1 MKNTLSFLLICL
13 ITISCSKKPKTLFQ
27 LKHSQNTG
35 VTFNNQIIETDST
48 NILTE
53 EYIFNG
59 GGVGVGDF
67 NNDEMPDLFFA
78 GNQVPNKLYLNEGG
92 FKFKDISLD
101 SGIEAN
107 ERWNTGVVVV
117 DINGDGWLD
126 IYVCS
131 ARESDKKKREN
142 LLFVNQ
148 GVDSD
153 GVPKFLE
160 MAAKYGIAEP
170 GNSMGAAFFDYDKDG
185 FLDLYVLNNEQTHT
199 APTNYRKKIVDGSAV
214 SNDRLYKNNG
224 NGTFT
229 DVTIDAG
236 ITIEGFG
243 LGVAIA
249 DLNYD
254 GWSDVYVTND
264 YLTNDLLYINNGDGT
279 FSNSI
284 KQMVKH
290 QSQFSM
296 GLDISDYNND
306 GYLDIV
312 SLDMLG
318 ENNFRQKTTVSNNN
332 YLSYVLNERWDYE
345 YQYMR
350 NMLQK
355 GNGPGVPFSEIG
367 LLAGISKTDWS
378 WSPLFIDID
387 NDGNRDLLIT
397 NGFPRDITDRD
408 FGDFRIAV
416 NRYLEPSKILDS
428 IPSIKIPNYAYRNRG
443 DSTFEDTSQLWG
455 LNIPSFSNGAAF
467 ADLDKDGDLDYVVNN
482 INDEAFIFENT
493 LTSNSENSNYLNIN
507 LKGTP
512 QNLMG
517 LGAKLVI
524 RHQGDKFQYY
534 EHQLTRGYMS
544 SMDQVIHFGLGTNK
558 KVESVEILW
567 PDGKYEK
574 INEVK
579 TNQTISLANDNALL
593 VESHNLSFP
602 LAQKKI
608 KPIFSE
614 VSEELGID
622 FIHKEKDIVD
632 YNFQRTIPHKLTQ
645 NGPCIAQGDIN
656 GDSYEDF
663 IVGSSATYSPTIFLQ
678 RQDGTFT
685 SKDLL
690 SKKEDLQYEEESMV
704 LFDLDND
711 GDLDLYMVSG
721 SNEFPNDSGLYR
733 DRLLINDG
741 NGGFNQSIAKM
752 PNISTSG
759 SVVRAEDFD
768 KDGFVDLF
776 IGGRTPVGQ
785 YPLPDKSYLL
795 KNNNGIL
802 EDITDQI
809 APELRNIGMITDAI
823 WKDVDN
829 DQLIDLVLV
838 GEYMP
843 ITIFLNKE
851 KNFSKLNSSGLEDFY
866 GWWESIASADFDL
879 DGDFDFVVGNMGSNN
894 SYQPSV
900 NKPVTILAKD
910 FDNNGSIDPIMFAHL
925 DNDQNTNNAFPVHFW
940 GDLSK
945 QSAIFR
951 SKFDSYS
958 AYANATKNT
967 LFTKEELKDV
977 IEVIGNYDQSVY
989 VENKGNGKFIVH
1001 PLPIEAQIAPINAF
1015 MIADFNSDGKP
1026 DIITIGNDFG
1036 NETFIGRRDASNGL
1050 LLEGNGKG
1058 NFSTIE
1064 SSYKG
1069 FIVSG
1074 DAKSAAK
1081 IKTTNGEIL
1090 YICTQNRGKMLAYKK
1105 E

>member
-1 MKNTLSFLLICL
+1 MKNTLSFLLLCL
-13 ITISCSKKPKTLFQ
+13 ITTSCSKKPKTLFQ

-35 VTFNNQIIETDST
+35 VTFNNRIIETDST

-107 ERWNTGVVVV
+107 DRWNTGVVVV
-117 DINGDGWLD
+117 DINGDSWLD

-148 GVDSD
+148 GVDSE
-153 GVPKFLE
+153 GVPKFIE
-160 MAAKYGIAEP
+160 MASKYGIAES

-229 DVTIDAG
+229 DVTISAG

-243 LGVAIA
+243 LGIAVA

-254 GWSDVYVTND
+254 GWSDIYITND

-279 FSNSI
+279 FSNNI

-318 ENNFRQKTTVSNNN
+318 ENNFRQKTTVSSNS

-428 IPSIKIPNYAYRNRG
+428 IPSIKIPNYAYRNMG
-443 DSTFEDTSQLWG
+443 DSTFEDASQLWG

-493 LTSNSENSNYLNIN
+493 LTNISENSNYLNIN

-524 RHQGDKFQYY
+524 RLQGDKFQYY

-558 KVESVEILW
+558 IVESVEILW

-579 TNQTISLANDNALL
+579 TNQSISLVNSNALL
-593 VESHNLSFP
+593 AESHNLSFP

-622 FIHKEKDIVD
+622 FTHQEKDIVD

-645 NGPCIAQGDIN
+645 NGPCITQGDIN

-663 IVGSSATYSPTIFLQ
+663 IVGSSATYSPTVFLQ
-678 RQDGTFT
+678 RQDGTFA
-685 SKDLL
+685 SKELL

-711 GDLDLYMVSG
+711 GDLDLYLVSG
-721 SNEFPNDSGLYR
+721 SNEFPNDNDLYR

-741 NGGFNQSIAKM
+741 NGNFNQSIDKM
-752 PNISTSG
+752 PPISTSG

-785 YPLPDKSYLL
+785 FPLPDKSYLL

-829 DQLIDLVLV
+829 DQLIDLVVV

-851 KNFSKLNSSGLEDFY
+851 KNFSKLNSSGLENLY
-866 GWWESIASADFDL
+866 GWWESIESADFDL
-879 DGDFDFVVGNMGSNN
+879 DGDFDFVVGNMGGNN

-925 DNDQNTNNAFPVHFW
+925 DNEQNTNTAFPVHFW

-958 AYANATKNT
+958 AYAKATKNT
-967 LFTKEELKDV
+967 LLTKEELKDV

-989 VENKGNGKFIVH
+989 VENKGNGEFIVH

-1015 MIADFNSDGKP
+1015 VITDFNNDGKP
-1026 DIITIGNDFG
+1026 DIMAVGNDFG

-1064 SSYKG
+1064 LSYGG